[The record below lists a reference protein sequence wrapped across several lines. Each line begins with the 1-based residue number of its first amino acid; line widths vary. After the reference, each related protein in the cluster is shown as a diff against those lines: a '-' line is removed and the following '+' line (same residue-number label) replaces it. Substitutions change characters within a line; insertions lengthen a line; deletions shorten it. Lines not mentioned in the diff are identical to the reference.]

1 MATTTT
7 TGPIV
12 TPTSQKRRR
21 MTAAQ
26 RRDLRDGLL
35 FTSPFVFGVL
45 ALWIGPMLY
54 SLYLV
59 AHKWNMLAP
68 PKFVGLGNF
77 ERMLNDPLVST
88 SLYNTAYYT
97 FIGVPLQ
104 LLVAF
109 ALAIMLNQ
117 QIRGLGIYRTVYYLP
132 SITPAV
138 AFAVVWIQ
146 ILNPEFGV
154 LNEVLAWFGL
164 GPINWLFDPRWAKPA
179 FIIMTLWLTGF
190 QMIIFLAGLQGVPK
204 ELQEAAEID
213 GANTWRRFLSVT
225 IPIISPIIFFNLII
239 GIIGSFQVF
248 TSAFIMTD
256 GSPQNSTLFMVLYL
270 YRNAFELF
278 KMGYAASLAWVLFL
292 IIMLFTAIQFFF
304 ANRWVYYE
312 GKL

>member
-1 MATTTT
+1 M
-7 TGPIV
+7 I
-12 TPTSQKRRR
+12 
-21 MTAAQ
+21 
-26 RRDLRDGLL
+26 
-35 FTSPFVFGVL
+35 
-45 ALWIGPMLY
+45 Y

-59 AHKWNMLAP
+59 VHKWNMLAP
-68 PKFVGLGNF
+68 PQFIGLGHF
-77 ERMLNDPLVST
+77 ERMLNDSLVSKA
-88 SLYNTAYYT
+88 LYNTAYYT

-117 QIRGLGIYRTVYYLP
+117 QIRGRGLYRTVYYLP

-138 AFAVVWIQ
+138 AFAVVWVQ

-154 LNEVLAWFGL
+154 LNEVLGFFGIA
-164 GPINWLFDPRWAKPA
+164 PINWLFDPAWAKPA

-204 ELQEAAEID
+204 SLQEAAEID
-213 GANTWRRFLSVT
+213 GAGTLRRFFSVT
-225 IPIISPIIFFNLII
+225 LPIISPIIFFNMII
-239 GIIGSFQVF
+239 GVIGSFQVF

-256 GSPQNSTLFMVLYL
+256 GRPQDSTLFMVLYL

-278 KMGYAASLAWVLFL
+278 KMGYAASLAWILFV
-292 IIMLFTAIQFFF
+292 IIMIFTGIQFFF

-312 GKL
+312 GKMD

>member
-1 MATTTT
+1 MPAASPRQNTAK
-7 TGPIV
+7 
-12 TPTSQKRRR
+12 QR

-35 FTSPFVFGVL
+35 FTSPFIFGVVV
-45 ALWIGPMLY
+45 LWIGPMLY
-54 SLYLV
+54 SLYLLV
-59 AHKWNMLAP
+59 HRWNMLAP
-68 PKFVGLGNF
+68 PEFIGLGHF
-77 ERMLNDPLVST
+77 ERMLDDPLVST

-97 FIGVPLQ
+97 FVGVPLQ

-109 ALAIMLNQ
+109 ALAVMLNQ
-117 QIRGLGIYRTVYYLP
+117 DIWGRGIYRTIYYLP

-138 AFAVVWIQ
+138 AFAVVWVQ

-154 LNEVLAWFGL
+154 LNEVLAWVGL
-164 GPINWLFDPRWAKPA
+164 GPINWLFDPVWAKPA

-213 GANTWRRFLSVT
+213 GANTWRRFFSVT
-225 IPIISPIIFFNLII
+225 IPIISPIIFFNMII

-278 KMGYAASLAWVLFL
+278 KMGYAAALAWLLFI
-292 IIMLFTAIQFFF
+292 IIMIFTAIQFFF

-312 GKL
+312 GKVD

>member
-1 MATTTT
+1 
-7 TGPIV
+7 
-12 TPTSQKRRR
+12 

-26 RRDLRDGLL
+26 WRDMRDGLL
-35 FTSPFVFGVL
+35 FTSPFIFGL
-45 ALWIGPMLY
+45 FALWIGPMIY
-54 SLYLV
+54 SLYLL
-59 AHKWNMLAP
+59 AHRWNMLSP
-68 PKFVGLGNF
+68 PKFIGFGHF
-77 ERMLNDPLVST
+77 ERMLEDPLVST

-109 ALAIMLNQ
+109 ILAIMLNQ
-117 QIRGLGIYRTVYYLP
+117 QIRGRGIYRTIYYLP

-138 AFAVVWIQ
+138 AFAVVWVQ

-154 LNEVLAWFGL
+154 LNEVLAWFGIA
-164 GPINWLFDPRWAKPA
+164 PINWLFDPTWAKPA

-225 IPIISPIIFFNLII
+225 IPIISPIIFFNMII

-278 KMGYAASLAWVLFL
+278 KMGYAAALAWLLFI
-292 IIMLFTAIQFFF
+292 IIMIFTGIQFFV
-304 ANRWVYYE
+304 AKQWVYYE
-312 GKL
+312 GKVD